1 MLARLPALIEGR
13 SEESD
18 LLFTARTEGQAPEID
33 GRVFINDF
41 EGAEPKAGD
50 FRWAQVTETSDYDLV
65 AKLEGN
71 FFAEPITAAVHRL
84 AEAQALVELR
94 PSADGRLREGG
105 DAMPSL

>member
-1 MLARLPALIEGR
+1 MSLESGTRRPSGGRGARAGPRRTSPEGDTR
-13 SEESD
+13 R
-18 LLFTARTEGQAPEID
+18 LVARAVERLGLTS
-33 GRVFINDF
+33 
-41 EGAEPKAGD
+41 KAGD